1 METQAAGGAP
11 PGARIARK
19 LLDVMGAI
27 RSVAKDGENT
37 FHRYRYAS
45 DSAIF
50 TAVRQACIER
60 GVMVLPTVV
69 ERQDVELPPAKQD
82 KAPMQWCRLRLA
94 ITFTDV
100 ESGESWTTEVWGD
113 GSDQTDKACY
123 KALTGALKYGCKA
136 AFLIPTGDGDP
147 DADDDRGHAP
157 PPRQDPRSQ
166 QRSAPPA
173 QQQRPAPGPAAACA
187 CPCGCANK
195 VSAELAAHGLSR
207 LGAVRCRECYPAAGF
222 VEAKHADLD
231 DLKLPKYPE
240 GFSVSRAV
248 EIAAQ
253 GSASRSAS

>member
-19 LLDVMGAI
+19 LLAVMGAI

-50 TAVRQACIER
+50 TAVRQACIEH

-69 ERQDVELPPAKQD
+69 ERQDVELAKQD

-147 DADDDRGHAP
+147 DDDDDRGQRP
-157 PPRQDPRSQ
+157 DPR
-166 QRSAPPA
+166 
-173 QQQRPAPGPAAACA
+173 QQQRPDPRQQQRRPPAGPAAACA
-187 CPCGCANK
+187 CPCGCNNT
-195 VSAELAAHGLSR
+195 VSSELATHGLSR
-207 LGAVRCRECYPAAGF
+207 LGAVRCRECYPATGF

-240 GFSVSRAV
+240 GFTVSRAV

-253 GSASRSAS
+253 GAASRSAS